1 MKIWG
6 ISDLHL
12 SFSTNKPMDIF
23 GDNWTDHAGQMAA
36 AWDAI
41 VAPDDVVLCPG
52 DLSWAMKLE
61 EAAIDL
67 AWIGARPGLKI
78 LGRGN
83 HDYWWSGIGKVR
95 KLLAS
100 HPEWRCLAL
109 QNDAVVLDE
118 VVVAG
123 SRAWCMPGSWEFTQ
137 ADQKIYDREVLRLEM
152 SLKDAQAKAEGRPII
167 AAIHYPPL
175 GFQGAESKLSELLEK
190 FKVTLCV
197 FGHLHGAKHHNAAFK
212 GNKNGIEY
220 RLIACDFLKFVP
232 TLLWPLEV
240 PS

>member
-23 GDNWTDHAGQMAA
+23 GDNWADHASQMAA
-36 AWDAI
+36 SWDSL
-41 VAPDDVVLCPG
+41 VQPDDVVLCPG

-61 EAAIDL
+61 QAAPDL

-83 HDYWWSGIGKVR
+83 HDYWWSSIGKVR
-95 KLLAS
+95 AAL
-100 HPEWRCLAL
+100 PPQCIAL
-109 QNDAVVLDE
+109 QNDAVDLGE

-123 SRAWCMPGSWEFTQ
+123 TRAWCMPGSWEFTE

-152 SLKDAQAKAEGRPII
+152 SLKDAQAKAAGRPII

-175 GFQGAESKLSELLEK
+175 GYQGASSELSDLLEK
-190 FKVTLCV
+190 YDVKLCV
-197 FGHLHGAKHHNAAFK
+197 FGHLHGKKHHDASFK
-212 GNKNGIEY
+212 GLKNGVEY
-220 RLIACDFLKFVP
+220 RLIACDFLKFTP
-232 TLLWPLEV
+232 TLLWPLA
-240 PS
+240 SL